1 MHSPPRAVSAQDQAD
16 WKIPAC
22 ISNWKNSKG
31 YTIPLDKRL
40 AADGRGLV
48 ETQINDGFAK
58 LSEALYV
65 AESRAREAVETRAK
79 IQRELLAKDK
89 DRKEDELRQLA
100 MAARLARGGVVAPS
114 LAAASSM
121 PLPPPPPLPAG
132 MTRPRAMDYDGDQG
146 AGAGGSDYPPPP
158 PLPMAPPA
166 GGFPPPPPRGREERG
181 RDASD
186 SDGPG
191 GMFAPEAPG
200 ASETPAER
208 TQRLRRDEIR
218 EERRRERERE
228 RRLEARDAH
237 GGKRSKLT
245 RDRDRDVS
253 ERVAL
258 GQAAVGG
265 ARGAESMYD
274 QRLFNQDAGID
285 SGFGA
290 DDGYNTFSKP
300 LFADRGNSIYQPGR
314 AGGDAEVYGGE
325 AAPPPGGAE
334 EGGDNDAL
342 RGGRFKPDR
351 GFAGT
356 DATDAGGAKAG
367 GGRVGGPVAF
377 ERPPEDDDPFGLG
390 QFITDVRKGGGAPAG
405 GAPGRP
411 GAMAAAA
418 GGGDGAASGRNRVD
432 FKSGGR

>member
-1 MHSPPRAVSAQDQAD
+1 MHSPPRPVSAKDNAD

-40 AADGRGLV
+40 AADGRGLI
-48 ETQINDGFAK
+48 ENQINDGFAK

-79 IQRELLAKDK
+79 IQRELLAKEK
-89 DRKEDELRQLA
+89 DRKEEELRQLA
-100 MAARLARGGVVAPS
+100 MAARLARGGVTAP
-114 LAAASSM
+114 AVGAASAA

-132 MTRPRAMDYDGDQG
+132 MSRPRASDFDGDGGEGG
-146 AGAGGSDYPPPP
+146 AYGAPAGGYPPPP
-158 PLPMAPPA
+158 PMAPP
-166 GGFPPPPPRGREERG
+166 GGYPPPPPRGG
-181 RDASD
+181 RDAPASD
-186 SDGPG
+186 DEGHG
-191 GMFAPEAPG
+191 GMYAPEAPG
-200 ASETPAER
+200 ENESAADKAA
-208 TQRLRRDEIR
+208 RLRRDEIR

-265 ARGAESMYD
+265 ARGGESMYD

-285 SGFGA
+285 SGFGP

-314 AGGDAEVYGGE
+314 AAAGDAEVYGGE
-325 AAPPPGGAE
+325 AVPPPGGAE
-334 EGGDNDAL
+334 EGGDDAL

-351 GFAGT
+351 GFAG
-356 DATDAGGAKAG
+356 AEAGPAGARAG

-390 QFITDVRKGGGAPAG
+390 QFISEVRKGGGGAG
-405 GAPGRP
+405 AAGAPGRP

-418 GGGDGAASGRNRVD
+418 GGGDGAPSGRNRVD
-432 FKSGGR
+432 FQSGGR

>member
-1 MHSPPRAVSAQDQAD
+1 MHSPPRPVSAKDQAD

-79 IQRELLAKDK
+79 IQRELLAKEK

-100 MAARLARGGVVAPS
+100 MAARLARGGVTAPATS
-114 LAAASSM
+114 
-121 PLPPPPPLPAG
+121 LPPPPPLPAG
-132 MTRPRAMDYDGDQG
+132 MSRPRAMDYDGDGGEG
-146 AGAGGSDYPPPP
+146 AAHGAPAGGYPPPP
-158 PLPMAPPA
+158 PMPPP
-166 GGFPPPPPRGREERG
+166 GGYPPPPPRGGGG
-181 RDASD
+181 RDGDASD

-191 GMFAPEAPG
+191 GLYAPEAPG
-200 ASETPAER
+200 ASETAAEKAE
-208 TQRLRRDEIR
+208 RLRRDDIR

-253 ERVAL
+253 ERIAL

-285 SGFGA
+285 SGFGP

-314 AGGDAEVYGGE
+314 GAAGDAEVYGGE
-325 AAPPPGGAE
+325 AAPPPGAGE
-334 EGGDNDAL
+334 EAGDDAL

-351 GFAGT
+351 GFAG
-356 DATDAGGAKAG
+356 AEAGAKAGG

-390 QFITDVRKGGGAPAG
+390 QFITDVRKGGGGDKA
-405 GAPGRP
+405 APGRP

-418 GGGDGAASGRNRVD
+418 GGGDGAASGRSKVD